1 MYLLESELILYYTGT
16 VPLVLS
22 VIDGRNIATL
32 TLFATTAAL
41 TAAAIRREKTSV
53 LFALSLLV
61 LPYLPASNLFF
72 PVGFV
77 VAERVLY
84 LPSMGFC
91 MLVGFGAHKGLK
103 NKFSKSNKIAKRI
116 PNLIKTSLIFILLIQ
131 SAKTVT
137 RNRDW
142 YSEDILWKSA
152 LSVNPRNSKVFTNLA
167 REFEERNETEKALKF
182 SEHALK
188 LQPKVMLQWV
198 NVAFAHK
205 SLGHMQEAEKV
216 LMTIM
221 ITSAF
226 PFLTN
231 ASIDIPYLSNT

>member
-1 MYLLESELILYYTGT
+1 M
-16 VPLVLS
+16 
-22 VIDGRNIATL
+22 
-32 TLFATTAAL
+32 
-41 TAAAIRREKTSV
+41 
-53 LFALSLLV
+53 
-61 LPYLPASNLFF
+61 
-72 PVGFV
+72 
-77 VAERVLY
+77 
-84 LPSMGFC
+84 
-91 MLVGFGAHKGLK
+91 
-103 NKFSKSNKIAKRI
+103 
-116 PNLIKTSLIFILLIQ
+116 
-131 SAKTVT
+131 T

-216 LMTIM
+216 IM
-221 ITSAF
+221 IKIMI
-226 PFLTN
+226 N
-231 ASIDIPYLSNT
+231 KCIINLS